1 MRCLVREMGENGE
14 KFDVEDRSFGKDY
27 IEDFENDSDDDPN
40 EISSEDDSQDKSGY
54 LTPMKSKSGIR

>member
-27 IEDFENDSDDDPN
+27 IEDFENDSYEDPS
-40 EISSEDDSQDKSGY
+40 EISSED
-54 LTPMKSKSGIR
+54 